1 MERFASRLVS
11 SLPGLIFRGAKEIHK
26 RPAFAIVLYVA
37 ALGGV
42 LASPSG
48 RGSAARPEHPE
59 SPQARLL
66 HALEEEGLRMFERRY
81 RPGDEVYAPGDPADS
96 LYFLLSGLVRTY
108 KTYGNLREATTA
120 LLKDE
125 GVFGALDLADEA
137 GPQQE
142 FAEALT
148 EARVMVVRKATV
160 AWLVKRRPEISLYLF
175 SSFSERGRQTEELHG
190 ILLEREV
197 SSRLARLLLNL
208 GERFGEP
215 GTGGEAGTVTIGLG
229 LTHRQLAD
237 MIASTREAVSKAIVD
252 LRREGLLDIR
262 ERRRIVLLDV
272 PTLSEHA
279 GRGSVRREGQTAR
292 G

>member
-11 SLPGLIFRGAKEIHK
+11 SLPALIFRGASEVHR

-42 LASPSG
+42 LASPHG
-48 RGSAARPEHPE
+48 RGPARTEAPE
-59 SPQARLL
+59 SPQGRLL
-66 HALEEEGLRMFERRY
+66 RALEEDGLRMFERKH
-81 RPGDEVYAPGDPADS
+81 RPGDEVYAPGDSADS
-96 LYFLLSGLVRTY
+96 LYFLLSGVMRTY

-125 GVFGALDLADEA
+125 GVFGALDLAEDA
-137 GPQQE
+137 GSQQE

-160 AWLVKRRPEISLYLF
+160 AWLVKRRPEVSLALF
-175 SSFSERGRQTEELHG
+175 SAFSERGRQTEELHG
-190 ILLEREV
+190 VLLQREV
-197 SSRLARLLLNL
+197 SSRLARLLLSL
-208 GERFGEP
+208 GERFGEQRE
-215 GTGGEAGTVTIGLG
+215 GDESGAVTIGLD

-237 MIASTREAVSKAIVD
+237 MIASTREAVSKAMVD
-252 LRREGLLDIR
+252 LRRESLLDIR
-262 ERRRIVLLDV
+262 ERRRIVLLDL
-272 PTLSEHA
+272 PALSKHA
-279 GRGSVRREGQTAR
+279 GRSSVRREGQAAR